1 VGWGLTGR
9 LGVDDELRPPKV
21 VPCQLQG
28 WLGKRGAEAMNAA
41 CQNNPKQKR
50 MRKDSLTT

>member
-1 VGWGLTGR
+1 MGWGLTGR
-9 LGVDDELRPPKV
+9 LGVDEELRPPKV

-41 CQNNPKQKR
+41 CQNTPKQKGT
-50 MRKDSLTT
+50 RKDSLTT